1 MKKLKNILSITLLI
15 ILLPILF
22 ISVVILINSYTKPK
36 EIPSFF
42 GYKPFIVLSG
52 SMESEI
58 NSGDIAVA
66 KEIDVIKLKKGD
78 IIAFRSGKSVIT
90 HRIVDI
96 IDENGVLEFVTKGD
110 NNNNNDKNVVT
121 SNNVEG
127 KYVFRLKG
135 VGNFA
140 MFLQTPLGMI
150 IFLSIPVILLFM
162 IESKENK
169 SNSEKNKE
177 EQ

>member
-1 MKKLKNILSITLLI
+1 MH
-15 ILLPILF
+15 
-22 ISVVILINSYTKPK
+22 YTKPK

-58 NSGDIAVA
+58 NSGDIAAA
-66 KEIDVIKLKKGD
+66 KEVDVTKLKKGD

-96 IDENGVLEFVTKGD
+96 IDDNGVLEFVTKGD